1 MARLFVAYE
10 QQGEQSPLAGAGDA
24 LLDAQARAQEIRERE
39 EERRLKDKQIR
50 VGERRNELESEALK
64 QSRQDTLFERKYR
77 ARRDKKQDE
86 IDAELRA
93 TEQERYETAQERQA
107 RLDEEESKRA
117 SKALG
122 IEEQKARTERM
133 DVERKIEEGA
143 KAQADKEGQLA
154 RARKAH
160 GAVINVGTT
169 KLTDKHKSTSRSLA
183 PSQAWVEER
192 KAGIET
198 AIQQYNAATDPAEA
212 ARLAAT
218 VSNLQAEA
226 LEDYDQI
233 VEENRAAALNEEI
246 GDLMAVAQDPDLAI
260 PARLIATA
268 EDARTPESQRN
279 NLRILVEE
287 YRGWRAVQREWQEK
301 APAYQDVIGTSD
313 KPGKSTNAVINM
325 AREEY
330 WKVMTDDRSD
340 ATAKAQATRNFLAV
354 LQADGNALQMTEAMM
369 EIDRG
374 IQEERIKAIEEQ
386 AFFGEIFASTAPSL
400 NTTFLAAGAIAGY
413 DEFGPDPDSP
423 EYDEFVEHAPAANMV
438 LNVIEATFGD
448 SAAVMPESDV
458 MRALAKEI
466 MRGEQAEASGEQAE
480 ASGEGE
486 APTVTREDLRA
497 FFAYINDNRTDAGH
511 ALWRAAAD
519 IDLSEGER
527 PGRVGELE
535 RGLVNE

>member
-122 IEEQKARTERM
+122 IEEAEARTKRMTEERLG
-133 DVERKIEEGA
+133 RKQEAEAGE
-143 KAQADKEGQLA
+143 AQAALG

-198 AIQQYNAATDPAEA
+198 AIEQYNAATDPAEA

-218 VSNLQAEA
+218 VSTLQAEA
-226 LEDYDQI
+226 LEDYEQI
-233 VEENRAAALNEEI
+233 VEDNRAAALNEEI

-268 EDARTPESQRN
+268 QDARTPESQRN

-287 YRGWRAVQREWQEK
+287 YRGWRAAQREWQEK
-301 APAYQDVIGTSD
+301 APAYHDVIGTAEN
-313 KPGKSTNAVINM
+313 PGTSTNAVIKK
-325 AREEY
+325 AREKY
-330 WKVMTDDRSD
+330 WGVMTDDKSD
-340 ATAKAQATRNFLAV
+340 ATSRAKVTRDFLAV
-354 LQADGNALQMTEAMM
+354 LQADGDSLKMTEAMM
-369 EIDRG
+369 EIERG
-374 IQEERIKAIEEQ
+374 ILEERIKAIEEQ

-448 SAAVMPESDV
+448 SAAAMPESDV

-466 MRGEQAEASGEQAE
+466 MRGEQAE

-535 RGLVNE
+535 RSLVNEKQ

>member
-77 ARRDKKQDE
+77 ARRDRKQDE
-86 IDAELRA
+86 LDAELRA

-122 IEEQKARTERM
+122 IEEERARTGRM

-143 KAQADKEGQLA
+143 QAQATKEGQLA

-192 KAGIET
+192 KAAIET
-198 AIQQYNAATDPAEA
+198 AIHQYNAATDPAEA

-233 VEENRAAALNEEI
+233 VGENRAAAVNEEI

-268 EDARTPESQRN
+268 QDARTPESQRN

-287 YRGWRAVQREWQEK
+287 WREWRATERVFTEEYAKLRDK
-301 APAYQDVIGTSD
+301 APDRTGRKDGARYDAWKAWDQNRN
-313 KPGKSTNAVINM
+313 NADLAERSRM
-325 AREEY
+325 AKHY
-330 WKVMTDDRSD
+330 LK
-340 ATAKAQATRNFLAV
+340 V
-354 LQADGNALQMTEAMM
+354 LQAGEDEIQLM
-369 EIDRG
+369 EE
-374 IQEERIKAIEEQ
+374 QERIKGLVMQERIEMLEEQ

-438 LNVIEATFGD
+438 LNVIETTFGD

-466 MRGEQAEASGEQAE
+466 MRGEQAA

-535 RGLVNE
+535 RSLVNEEQ